1 MWTLKS
7 ITEYFLYKL
16 TEIGAICPLLFVFRN
31 RKKLLCTWR
40 ETKSYYLLG
49 RVSIC
54 FKQPILLTLTLTNIR
69 EQGLLAKLGILL
81 PLNHPP
87 TMCQLIAK
95 CSTVVAYISFRTDY
109 QRARISCLTT
119 VSTPTYSWACDTL
132 VTAVMMFMWCA
143 ARHGIL
149 FIFDE
154 SFPTI
159 LDQAKC
165 RIMIPITSWNCK
177 PSC

>member
-1 MWTLKS
+1 MALP
-7 ITEYFLYKL
+7 L
-16 TEIGAICPLLFVFRN
+16 TH
-31 RKKLLCTWR
+31 
-40 ETKSYYLLG
+40 
-49 RVSIC
+49 
-54 FKQPILLTLTLTNIR
+54 IR
-69 EQGLLAKLGILL
+69 EQGLLAKLGILST
-81 PLNHPP
+81 LNHPP
-87 TMCQLIAK
+87 TMCQLIGK

-119 VSTPTYSWACDTL
+119 VSTPTYSWACDTP

-154 SFPTI
+154 CFPTI

-165 RIMIPITSWNCK
+165 RIMIPPPGIANRHVNTRQ
-177 PSC
+177 PSLPTRSSLRLPWTLFPIIYVSYLVFQSNVMFY